1 MKKINQIT
9 KFTELFDLY
18 KEVLTEKQRVH
29 FEMYYF
35 EDMTFEEIAEDLKI
49 SKNAVY
55 DSIKKAESTL
65 IDLEEKIGFKSYIDE
80 NK

>member
-9 KFTELFDLY
+9 KYTELFDLY
-18 KEVLTEKQRVH
+18 KNVLTDKQQVY

-35 EDMTFEEIAEDLKI
+35 EDMTFDEIAIEQGV

-55 DSIKKAESTL
+55 DSIKKAEAQL
-65 IDLEEKIGFKSYIDE
+65 LDLEEKIGFKRYVDG
-80 NK
+80 K